1 MHRGIW
7 RCCVRI
13 KDGVVKFWD
22 FGGAVFLVWLS
33 FGTNL
38 PQGIPV
44 VSTIVGF
51 FFGGCGVRN
60 EMGWS
65 D

>member
-51 FFGGCGVRN
+51 FLGVVV
-60 EMGWS
+60 
-65 D
+65 

>member
-7 RCCVRI
+7 RCCVHI
-13 KDGVVKFWD
+13 KDGVVEFWD

-33 FGTNL
+33 FGTPCL
-38 PQGIPV
+38 K

-51 FFGGCGVRN
+51 FWGLWC
-60 EMGWS
+60 EE
-65 D
+65 